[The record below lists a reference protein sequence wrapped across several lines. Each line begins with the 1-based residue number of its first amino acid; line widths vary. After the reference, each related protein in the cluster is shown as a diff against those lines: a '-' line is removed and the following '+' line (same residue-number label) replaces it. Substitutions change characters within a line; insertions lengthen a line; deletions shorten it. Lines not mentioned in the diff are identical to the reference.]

1 LHSQVGSFDELDD
14 PLPSYAHELDEP
26 LQPSQQRN
34 ARSPQ
39 VTRADR
45 TDRVIPTGTARSSGP
60 DELPRYELDDSGRTA
75 SVPAAPPELAEP
87 PSAEV
92 EAALEEADF
101 YAAQGVLETA
111 RETIEEALRASPNNA
126 LLVEKLRELEALS
139 RGRSVAPP
147 PPPPSQH
154 GDRAFDIAASLDAL
168 DELDKV
174 EQPKFTHADQV
185 DVEEVFQKFKMG
197 VAAQVDASDS
207 QTHYD
212 LGIAYEQMMLLDD
225 AIGEFKIAAR
235 DPTREALCHSMIGM
249 IYRKKGQL
257 ADATEAFKAGLHA
270 EQVTREEELALLFE
284 LGTVWDERKNFKEA
298 IYYFKRVVAMDGK
311 YRDAKSRIAAL
322 EKKLGGQNE
331 GPTPGSG
338 ARAIEDDF
346 DAAFDEIIAGKR
358 KAHQ

>member
-1 LHSQVGSFDELDD
+1 VR
-14 PLPSYAHELDEP
+14 
-26 LQPSQQRN
+26 QPQQ
-34 ARSPQ
+34 P
-39 VTRADR
+39 TRADR
-45 TDRVIPTGTARSSGP
+45 TDRVPPSPSMAARSGGP
-60 DELPRYELDDSGRTA
+60 DDLPRYELDDGGRTA
-75 SVPAAPPELAEP
+75 SVPAAPPEIAEL

-126 LLVEKLRELEALS
+126 LLVEKLREIESLA
-139 RGRSVAPP
+139 RGGRSAAPA

-154 GDRAFDIAASLDAL
+154 GGGGDRAFDIAASLDAL

-174 EQPKFTHADQV
+174 EQPKFTQADQV

-249 IYRKKGQL
+249 IYKKKGQL
-257 ADATEAFKAGLHA
+257 ADATEAYKAGLHA

-284 LGTVWDERKNFKEA
+284 LGSVWDERKNFKEA
-298 IYYFKRVVAMDGK
+298 IYYFKRVVAMDPK
-311 YRDAKSRIAAL
+311 YRDARSRITAL
-322 EKKLGGQNE
+322 EKKLGGPGEAVN
-331 GPTPGSG
+331 PGSG

-346 DAAFDEIIAGKR
+346 DAAFDDIIADKR